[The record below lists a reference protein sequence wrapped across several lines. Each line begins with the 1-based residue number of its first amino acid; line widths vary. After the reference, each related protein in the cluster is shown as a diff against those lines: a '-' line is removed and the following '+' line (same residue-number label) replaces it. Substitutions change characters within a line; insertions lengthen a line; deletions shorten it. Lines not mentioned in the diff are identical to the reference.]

1 MKQSHNLQIGEVIDA
16 FAQTEPELFGQGTA
30 TLMPVTQVDKISIP
44 ICNAHLNEIMRKII
58 T

>member
-30 TLMPVTQVDKISIP
+30 TLMPVAQVNKICIP
-44 ICNAHLNEIMRKII
+44 ICNARLNDIMGKII